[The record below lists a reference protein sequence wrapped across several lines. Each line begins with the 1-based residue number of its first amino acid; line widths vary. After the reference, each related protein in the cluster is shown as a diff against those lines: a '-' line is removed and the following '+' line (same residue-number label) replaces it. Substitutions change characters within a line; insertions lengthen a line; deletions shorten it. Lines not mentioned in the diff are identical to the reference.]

1 MCDDNKRAKN
11 SYGGDNNPNA
21 SDGSDRSKQGHG
33 GNNQNQ
39 GNQGNQG
46 GGYQGNQGGGYQG
59 NGGGR
64 GKQRGG
70 YNPNS
75 NQNQGR
81 GSGGRGNRYNPPQG
95 NFPPFSSSLSQD
107 QGKNLRFDDVAAIF
121 DNDIHNLMDSHVEEQ
136 PHVIVRE
143 EFLHNPSTLPSH
155 HLNVTVIVQDKGRTD
170 PASELRAV
178 GKAVL
183 HTANYSEDFFFFTM
197 LEKLNATHLYYPA
210 LQAITVC
217 SGLNG
222 QCYLNNEICDLKI
235 LFNSYDGE
243 CQSISLPMRVNR
255 KTEIEILFSRKTVN
269 KYDFWSLTLSAFG
282 ISPKLSA
289 ENKRKS
295 DARKRDFD
303 KKEALLKLD
312 PMYQHKYTRR
322 MIALG
327 AEPDTAEVES
337 ITPHYDKLKVSRR

>member
-59 NGGGR
+59 NQGGGR

-121 DNDIHNLMDSHVEEQ
+121 DNDIHNLMDSHIEEQ

-183 HTANYSEDFFFFTM
+183 HTANYSEDFFF
-197 LEKLNATHLYYPA
+197 
-210 LQAITVC
+210 
-217 SGLNG
+217 
-222 QCYLNNEICDLKI
+222 
-235 LFNSYDGE
+235 
-243 CQSISLPMRVNR
+243 
-255 KTEIEILFSRKTVN
+255 
-269 KYDFWSLTLSAFG
+269 
-282 ISPKLSA
+282 
-289 ENKRKS
+289 
-295 DARKRDFD
+295 
-303 KKEALLKLD
+303 LLC
-312 PMYQHKYTRR
+312 
-322 MIALG
+322 
-327 AEPDTAEVES
+327 
-337 ITPHYDKLKVSRR
+337 